1 MYTSGVDQKIT
12 QFTRIKTSTPGSS
25 SVLHS
30 SSRWVQSCSRRMHS
44 HDVRALA
51 IWPPYSALPSSHM
64 RKFPVDVAPILAS
77 GGLDMSVVLTPAAP
91 AVSTIV
97 SKVVNPLSTSIV
109 STFEDSYHRRIA
121 YTSGPSCT
129 SALRIA
135 GQARFVCCA
144 RDTGLSIWRILQKQE
159 TPSDE
164 DSLSEPVESRGWEKV
179 LDMELNVHTNII
191 ASAISDDGQWLVVS
205 DLYETKLFALEIEVS
220 VRSILYISPQLKCTI
235 VDR

>member
-1 MYTSGVDQKIT
+1 
-12 QFTRIKTSTPGSS
+12 
-25 SVLHS
+25 
-30 SSRWVQSCSRRMHS
+30 
-44 HDVRALA
+44 
-51 IWPPYSALPSSHM
+51 M
-64 RKFPVDVAPILAS
+64 RKFPVDIAPILAS

-220 VRSILYISPQLKCTI
+220 VRSILYISPRLKCTI

>member
-1 MYTSGVDQKIT
+1 VYTSGVDQKIT
-12 QFTRIKTSTPGSS
+12 QFTHIKTPTPGSS

-51 IWPPYSALPSSHM
+51 IWPPYSALPSSHK
-64 RKFPVDVAPILAS
+64 RKFPMDVAPILAS

-91 AVSTIV
+91 AASTIV

-121 YTSGPSCT
+121 YTSGT
-129 SALRIA
+129 STLRIA
-135 GQARFVCCA
+135 RQAKLVCCA
-144 RDTGLSIWRILQKQE
+144 RDTGLSIWRILQKQD
-159 TPSDE
+159 TPSDD
-164 DSLSEPVESRGWEKV
+164 DSLSEPIESRVWEKV

-191 ASAISDDGQWLVVS
+191 ASAISDDGRWLVVS

-220 VRSILYISPQLKCTI
+220 VRSLLCISP
-235 VDR
+235 